1 MGGALL
7 SLLLLAVSAR
17 ELSAHMHTF
26 EILFLRSL
34 VSLLLVLPLIGRHPG
49 GWAQLRSRQAGLH
62 LWRNLAHL
70 GAQYAWIL
78 GIALLPLA
86 QVFALEF
93 TAPLWGALLA
103 ALLLGERLNRYRLLA
118 LLLGMAGVLIML
130 RPGIEEIRPG
140 VLIVLVSALGF
151 ALANTLT
158 KKIVVQDSPLNII
171 FWMTVIHLVLSA
183 PPAVLVWTPVSAVA
197 WFWVLIMALVS
208 ISAHF
213 CLSRAFAL
221 ADAMVVQPLDF
232 LRLPLAACVGFLF
245 YQERLDW
252 LVMAGAL
259 VMFSGNFINLAAE
272 RLRLRRLEHA

>member
-1 MGGALL
+1 
-7 SLLLLAVSAR
+7 
-17 ELSAHMHTF
+17 
-26 EILFLRSL
+26 
-34 VSLLLVLPLIGRHPG
+34 
-49 GWAQLRSRQAGLH
+49 
-62 LWRNLAHL
+62 
-70 GAQYAWIL
+70 
-78 GIALLPLA
+78 
-86 QVFALEF
+86 
-93 TAPLWGALLA
+93 
-103 ALLLGERLNRYRLLA
+103 
-118 LLLGMAGVLIML
+118 
-130 RPGIEEIRPG
+130 
-140 VLIVLVSALGF
+140 LGF